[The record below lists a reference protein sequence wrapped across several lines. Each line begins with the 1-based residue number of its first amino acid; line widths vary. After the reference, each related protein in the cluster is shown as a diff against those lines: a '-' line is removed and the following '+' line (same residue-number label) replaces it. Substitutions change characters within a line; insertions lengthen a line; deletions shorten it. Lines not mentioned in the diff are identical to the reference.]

1 MHYLSLMRP
10 KDWIKNTFVLI
21 PVLFWVNSPEN
32 LGTTAASEVALDT
45 LVTLLGFCIL
55 ASGVYSINDA
65 LDAARDRTH
74 PVKRTRPVA
83 SGAIPARG
91 AVLFGVVLLLAG
103 FGCSLVVGSNV
114 FLVFLLYLLLQAFYN
129 LLAKRLVLVDAVTI
143 ALGFV
148 LRAAAGA
155 FAIDI
160 QLSVWLVLCVFFL
173 CLYLAFV
180 KRLCDDSSARAA
192 QDSEWRSPAGYDDP
206 LELNW
211 LLGVSGVMSLMM
223 YLSYSLSVHAFTVFG
238 PRAIGFALLSPLVLI
253 VIHRFYRLANEG
265 LSDSP
270 FSSITSD
277 LTMQLGAVLFLVG
290 IGLCLYVPAVEG
302 ILSDLLIQ
310 FGPTGAAPGS

>member
-32 LGTTAASEVALDT
+32 LGTTTASEVALDT

-91 AVLFGVVLLLAG
+91 AILFGGVLLLAG

-114 FLVFLLYLLLQAFYN
+114 FLVFLLYFLLQAFYN

-180 KRLCDDSSARAA
+180 KRLCDYSSARAA

-310 FGPTGAAPGS
+310 FGPAGAAPGS

>member
-10 KDWIKNTFVLI
+10 KDWIKNAFVLI

-32 LGTTAASEVALDT
+32 LGLTAASEVAFDT

-55 ASGVYSINDA
+55 ASGVYAINDA
-65 LDAARDRTH
+65 LDAARDRMH

-83 SGAIPARG
+83 SGAISPRNAI
-91 AVLFGVVLLLAG
+91 LFGMVLLLAS
-103 FGCSLVVGSNV
+103 FGCSLAVGPNV

-180 KRLCDDSSARAA
+180 KRLCDYSSSRAA
-192 QDSEWRSPAGYDDP
+192 QDSGWRSPAGYDDP

-265 LSDSP
+265 RSDSP
-270 FSSITSD
+270 FATITSD

-302 ILSDLLIQ
+302 VLSDLLIQ
-310 FGPTGAAPGS
+310 FGPAGAAPAP

>member
-1 MHYLSLMRP
+1 M
-10 KDWIKNTFVLI
+10 
-21 PVLFWVNSPEN
+21 
-32 LGTTAASEVALDT
+32 
-45 LVTLLGFCIL
+45 
-55 ASGVYSINDA
+55 
-65 LDAARDRTH
+65 
-74 PVKRTRPVA
+74 A

-91 AVLFGVVLLLAG
+91 AILFGGVLLLAG

-180 KRLCDDSSARAA
+180 KRLCDYSSARAA

-310 FGPTGAAPGS
+310 FGPAGAAPGS

>member
-32 LGTTAASEVALDT
+32 LGTTTASEVALDT

-91 AVLFGVVLLLAG
+91 AILFGGVLLLAG

-114 FLVFLLYLLLQAFYN
+114 FLVFLLCLLLQAFYN

-180 KRLCDDSSARAA
+180 KRLCDYSSARAA

-310 FGPTGAAPGS
+310 FGPAGAAPGS

>member
-10 KDWIKNTFVLI
+10 KDWVKNAFVLI
-21 PVLFWVNSPEN
+21 PVLFWANSPDN
-32 LGTTAASEVALDT
+32 LGTAAASGVALDT

-55 ASGVYSINDA
+55 ASGVYAINDA
-65 LDAARDRTH
+65 IDAPRDRTH

-83 SGAIPARG
+83 SGAIPSRNAI
-91 AVLFGVVLLLAG
+91 LFGVILLLTATGCALLVGPKVFMVFLFYVLLQG
-103 FGCSLVVGSNV
+103 
-114 FLVFLLYLLLQAFYN
+114 FYN
-129 LLAKRLVLVDAVTI
+129 LVARRLVLVDAVTI

-180 KRLCDDSSARAA
+180 KRLCDYSSARAA

-223 YLSYSLSVHAFTVFG
+223 YVSYSLSVHAFTIFG

-265 LSDSP
+265 RSDSP
-270 FSSITSD
+270 FATITSD

-302 ILSDLLIQ
+302 VLSDLLIQ
-310 FGPTGAAPGS
+310 FGPADAAPDS